1 MGDFNGSGTVF
12 ASNSP
17 VHQQPSAQ
25 TGAHSLFK
33 ANHSIPNMEQPNPIE
48 TPNDPSMSESTSE
61 ATAAPNSD
69 PSTPDIETPGPEA
82 TAASGASDP
91 SPQEPASQQPSQQ
104 ETPSSQEP
112 EQAPESDRMAELE
125 QQVAELKDQLLRK
138 AAEMENMR
146 KRLQRERLQIFEQ
159 SRAASVESFLPIND
173 DLQRTLD
180 ALHHSD
186 ADKAYLEGI
195 TMVAEKFE
203 STLEK
208 FGVERISETGVPFD
222 VNLHEALMRQP
233 APDDDTPSDTVI
245 QVLENG
251 YRIGERVLRHAKV
264 IVSE

>member
-1 MGDFNGSGTVF
+1 MGDFNGSGTVL
-12 ASNSP
+12 ATRPP
-17 VHQQPSAQ
+17 VQQQPNEQ
-25 TGAHSLFK
+25 TGAYFLFK
-33 ANHSIPNMEQPNPIE
+33 TNHSVPNMEHSNPIE

-69 PSTPDIETPGPEA
+69 PSTPDIETPGSEA
-82 TAASGASDP
+82 TAPGASDP
-91 SPQEPASQQPSQQ
+91 SPQETASSH
-104 ETPSSQEP
+104 EP

-208 FGVERISETGVPFD
+208 FGVERISEIGVPFD

-233 APDDDTPSDTVI
+233 APDDGTPSDTVL